1 LSQLAENKTTM
12 RKVLLLGLLG
22 ILLAAMIPKRSMAA
36 MATYDVQVVLVVKGL
51 DDAGLARLAKEVAKE
66 SSVSMEYSCASS
78 GVLVLKYAGVA
89 SGERAD
95 AITMVRRTLSSAGLE
110 KGMEVLHVFAE
121 ATGPGKC

>member
-1 LSQLAENKTTM
+1 MSKML
-12 RKVLLLGLLG
+12 VLGMWVMLVAG
-22 ILLAAMIPKRSMAA
+22 MIPQRSMAA
-36 MATYDVQVVLVVKGL
+36 IAAYDVQVVLVVKGL
-51 DDAGLARLAKEVAKE
+51 DDAGLARLAKEVGKE
-66 SSVSMEYSCASS
+66 TSVTLEYSCASS